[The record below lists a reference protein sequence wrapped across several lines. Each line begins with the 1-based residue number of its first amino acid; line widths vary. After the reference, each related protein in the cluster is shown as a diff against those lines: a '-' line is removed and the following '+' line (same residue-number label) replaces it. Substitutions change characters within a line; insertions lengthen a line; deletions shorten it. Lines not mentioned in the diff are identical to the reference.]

1 MRYFV
6 GLFMLAWLGGWF
18 AGFNSLVSKV
28 QSGEADAVFG
38 LVIWT
43 LGAAFALYYTYRAF
57 RPSVSE
63 SLRLMPVQRD
73 IRLFPPFSF
82 RYVTSQKDAWEQMFP
97 KKTRTEL
104 DWRRLQSLRLARRLA
119 GTGVTAN
126 CLHPGFVTT
135 GTGQRDGGIFA
146 SRVARDDAAAQRLW
160 EE

>member
-1 MRYFV
+1 M
-6 GLFMLAWLGGWF
+6 
-18 AGFNSLVSKV
+18 

-57 RPSVSE
+57 RPSVPE
-63 SLRLMPVQRD
+63 SLRLMPDRVTYD
-73 IRLFPPFSF
+73 SGIPPFSF